1 MLLARHRGQRTLVF
15 VADNDTAYRI
25 ARAELVMPLT
35 CDIGRRERE
44 DVLARFRA
52 GQLRALVSAQV
63 LNEGLDVPDA
73 DVGIVVGGRHGEREH
88 IQRVGRLLRPGVG
101 KRATVY
107 ELVVPQSGEARAAE
121 RRWGRLAPRSRPA
134 A

>member
-1 MLLARHRGQRTLVF
+1 
-15 VADNDTAYRI
+15 
-25 ARAELVMPLT
+25 MPLT

-52 GQLRALVSAQV
+52 GELRALVSAQV

-73 DVGIVVGGRHGEREH
+73 DIGIVVGGRNGEREH